1 MLVAIAAKLRP
12 NWPNWLYWA
21 GQAIS
26 PNSVDRLAG
35 INHTITQEKF
45 CLQAVGDPSELL
57 ARELHSNAEESYALI
72 IVAGSS
78 GPLVL
83 L

>member
-12 NWPNWLYWA
+12 NWPNCLYWA

-26 PNSVDRLAG
+26 PNRVDRLAG
-35 INHTITQEKF
+35 INHTIIQENFVCKQ
-45 CLQAVGDPSELL
+45 LETPQNYSRE
-57 ARELHSNAEESYALI
+57 ELHSNAEESYALI